1 MKSICQIWRILVKNM
16 HTLVNEIQLDHY
28 LCHYKTDF
36 ALCHLLMGNGL
47 KFDADRTDC
56 IREYILL
63 NAK

>member
-1 MKSICQIWRILVKNM
+1 M
-16 HTLVNEIQLDHY
+16 NEIQLDHY